1 MPEGNPP
8 LIGDFSG
15 PAENGPREDLSL
27 PNTEKEAEKQ
37 EVRESLEREHILAE
51 AKKEETAQDRYL
63 KQLEDVGLGVKE
75 AREIMAEI
83 LANDVY
89 RETHHIGPQGHK
101 IECVIRSRAYA
112 DIQRAYRYLEAE
124 KPTYP
129 SAMNDFMATYN
140 VAASLEKFA
149 NKTFRFPDPIEQP
162 DDADEAFQER
172 LNFLKKKNSFLLSK
186 LTELVSQLDNKLLAV
201 FSEGAPEDF

>member
-1 MPEGNPP
+1 MRPP

-15 PAENGPREDLSL
+15 PEQNGPREDLNL
-27 PNTEKEAEKQ
+27 PSAEKEQETQSASEEKEKEATSSAPEKPDPQ
-37 EVRESLEREHILAE
+37 TEYTQRLEE
-51 AKKEETAQDRYL
+51 A
-63 KQLEDVGLGVKE
+63 GLTIPQ

-89 RETHHIGPQGHK
+89 KETHYIGPQGDRT
-101 IECVIRSRAYA
+101 ECVIRSRAYA

-129 SAMNDFMATYN
+129 AAMNDFLATYN
-140 VAASLEKFA
+140 VAASIEKYGD
-149 NKTFRFPDPIEQP
+149 KTFKFPNPITEP
-162 DDADEAFQER
+162 DEADEAFQER
-172 LNFLKKKNSFLLSK
+172 LNFLKLKNSFLLSK
-186 LTELVSQLDNKLLAV
+186 LTELVSAMDNKLLAV